1 MCITRAGAST
11 LSELTYLNIPYLA
24 IPYPFAKDDH
34 QYQNALFYKNR
45 NCCWILKQDDLT
57 DDTLENNLINIIQN
71 KDDYLSK
78 KNSMRNFSY
87 KNTWNNTNEKL
98 ISVINEN

>member
-24 IPYPFAKDDH
+24 IPYPLAKDDH
-34 QYQNALFYKNR
+34 QFQNALFYKNK
-45 NCCWILKQDDLT
+45 NCCWILKQGELT
-57 DDTLENNLINIIQN
+57 DDTLESNLMNIIQN

-78 KNSMRNFSY
+78 KNSMKNFSC